1 MWILPNNQIISVP
14 QNVVINDIQH
24 PQTIFNFWSKE
35 DLARVGV
42 RRFHSANPQPGFRV
56 IASRTEIIDDEVYE
70 VVDVVPVE
78 LPPPPPVEPV
88 EVPVEEPTQESV
100 EEPSTTTP

>member
-24 PQTIFNFWSKE
+24 PQTIFYGWSKE
-35 DLARVGV
+35 QLLGIGIRAYHPANAQKGYRVT
-42 RRFHSANPQPGFRV
+42 A
-56 IASRTEIIDDEVYE
+56 ARTEIVDDEVYE
-70 VVDVVPVE
+70 IFDLEQVQ
-78 LPPPPPVEPV
+78 EP
-88 EVPVEEPTQESV
+88 EPIEEPTQELT